1 MRPKIIFRPCLER
14 TFKYLLFY
22 VTSTITNKFAKRV
35 TKMKFEDEEWD
46 DIKTQSFALITLTN
60 NRVKILEKV
69 GYAIDSEG
77 FIIDSK
83 TKRRVKAETDR
94 KPINIKKDKKFALI
108 AGSHIFVRNV
118 VDYSRYLEEKGRLP
132 KIEAEKEKKG

>member
-1 MRPKIIFRPCLER
+1 
-14 TFKYLLFY
+14 
-22 VTSTITNKFAKRV
+22 
-35 TKMKFEDEEWD
+35 MKFEDEEWD